1 MFNNCIYVIILNRTS
16 QIMRFYLLFV
26 QLPTTFAINEQTIL
40 MNTTERNMINKAI
53 TRFEEET
60 GFRFTVNITG
70 ERVNIVL
77 REKEYDLTFAV
88 EVTPVINK
96 TKLGII
102 RNHLKNFE
110 NIPLLITRIIKNDT
124 AELLKNLDINYIDAA
139 GNAYINVPPLFIN
152 IKGQKLTQNIDT
164 KQAINN
170 ADKDAGLFQ
179 PAALQ
184 IIFALLCNPKLERN
198 PFREIAEM
206 ASVALGTVHATMK
219 LLEKQGFLINDK
231 TQGKTLINK
240 KQLLK
245 EWILGYPEKIKHKYI
260 AGKYLTE
267 NQEFIKTTDFKYFGA
282 LLGGETAAAR
292 ITNFLRPL
300 IHTVYI
306 GDKIGEFVLR
316 NRLKKN
322 PNGNVEIVKKFWNFA
337 DDNEIK
343 NIVPAILIYTDLIT
357 TGDPRNIETANIIYE
372 RELAGYLN

>member
-1 MFNNCIYVIILNRTS
+1 MFNNCIYAIILNRTS
-16 QIMRFYLLFV
+16 QIMRLCLLFV
-26 QLPTTFAINEQTIL
+26 QLSTTFAINEQTIL

-60 GFRFTVNITG
+60 GFRFTANITG
-70 ERVNIVL
+70 ERVDIVL

-139 GNAYINVPPLFIN
+139 GNAFINVPPLFIK

-164 KQAINN
+164 KKAINN
-170 ADKDAGLFQ
+170 ADKDTGLFQ
-179 PAALQ
+179 PAGLQ

-198 PFREIAEM
+198 PYREIAEM
-206 ASVALGTVHATMK
+206 ANVALGTVHATMK

-240 KQLLK
+240 KELLK
-245 EWILGYPEKIKHKYI
+245 EWILGYPDKIKPRYF
-260 AGKYLTE
+260 AGKYQMQNPEMLKD
-267 NQEFIKTTDFKYFGA
+267 IYLKHFGV

-292 ITNFLRPL
+292 ITKYLRPL
-300 IHTVYI
+300 LHTIYI
-306 GDKIGEFVLR
+306 GGKLGEFILKHY
-316 NRLKKN
+316 LKKN
-322 PNGNVEIVKKFWNFA
+322 SDGNIEFIKKFWNFT
-337 DDNEIK
+337 DDNEI
-343 NIVPAILIYTDLIT
+343 NDLAPIVLIYTDLIT
-357 TGDPRNIETANIIYE
+357 SGDPRNIETANIIYE
-372 RELAGYLN
+372 RELYIYLN